1 MCIRDRPGTIGSP
14 GTLSISART
23 VAADSS
29 RVAAGR
35 VRGRPCTPSTTRL
48 LEVPRAT
55 PTGRPV
61 TAAVDAAPR
70 TTVSGSRT
78 DTGTGPAVSVACRVA
93 APIAVART
101 NESHVGPSPAH
112 TSR

>member
-1 MCIRDRPGTIGSP
+1 M
-14 GTLSISART
+14 
-23 VAADSS
+23 
-29 RVAAGR
+29 
-35 VRGRPCTPSTTRL
+35 
-48 LEVPRAT
+48 PRAT

-70 TTVSGSRT
+70 TMVSGSRT
-78 DTGTGPAVSVACRVA
+78 DTGTGPAVSVACPVA